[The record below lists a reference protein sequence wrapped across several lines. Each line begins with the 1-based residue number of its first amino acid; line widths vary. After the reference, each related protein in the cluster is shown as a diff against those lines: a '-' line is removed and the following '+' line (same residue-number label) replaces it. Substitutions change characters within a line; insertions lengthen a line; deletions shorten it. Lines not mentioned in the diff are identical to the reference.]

1 MASTWFRN
9 FNSSPKKVTVTIS
22 IQIMAT
28 TIAKFKDRSS
38 ITIKEF

>member
-22 IQIMAT
+22 IQIMV
-28 TIAKFKDRSS
+28 TIAKFKDRRS
-38 ITIKEF
+38 ITMKEF